1 MVMLARRL
9 GASAHYAGSGGSILG
24 IYEDGAMLDRLRREF
39 EPLGCRVI
47 LPRVTGD
54 SAPASSG

>member
-1 MVMLARRL
+1 MLARRL

-24 IYEDGAMLDRLRREF
+24 IYEDAPMLDRLRRAF

-47 LPRVTGD
+47 VPDVTAATVSSPR
-54 SAPASSG
+54 P